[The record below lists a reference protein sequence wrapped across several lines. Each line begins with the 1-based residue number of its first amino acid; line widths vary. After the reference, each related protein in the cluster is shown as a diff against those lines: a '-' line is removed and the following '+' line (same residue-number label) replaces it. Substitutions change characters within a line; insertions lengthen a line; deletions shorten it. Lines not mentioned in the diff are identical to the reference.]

1 MSASR
6 ILPPVAIVPLALFA
20 VADWGLTSLALPTGL
35 YTEQNPFALLLYT
48 HAGSP
53 GLIAGK
59 VVMLISLVTTLLVA
73 EEIADLRV
81 VRIGMRL
88 VVAGATVVQGAVSLA
103 NVLVLVG

>member
-20 VADWGLTSLALPTGL
+20 IADWWLTSLALPTGL
-35 YTEQNPFALLLYT
+35 FTEQNPFALLLYT

-59 VVMLISLVTTLLVA
+59 VAMLVSLVATLLVA

-81 VRIGMRL
+81 VRVGMRL
-88 VVAGATVVQGAVSLA
+88 VVVGATVVQGVVSTA
-103 NVLVLVG
+103 NLFTLFG